1 MMEASMDVVFL
12 LGGVIVDL
20 LSDEWLGL
28 SG

>member
-1 MMEASMDVVFL
+1 MMPVPTDVVFL
-12 LGGVIVDL
+12 FGGIIVDL